1 MMIIIITAIVTIIPI
16 VAVIITIAI
25 IVITKGMIKTIVIAI
40 SSDYIYI
47 HIAFPIFHFVKKF
60 FLLCVCKY

>member
-1 MMIIIITAIVTIIPI
+1 MMIIIITVIVTIIPI

-40 SSDYIYI
+40 SSDYIYTYC
-47 HIAFPIFHFVKKF
+47 FPYFSFCQKIFFA
-60 FLLCVCKY
+60 LCL